1 MWLSYPLSVYR
12 PVVQK
17 NSPIE
22 SRIMA
27 NDNQKTLTGRSV
39 FSVELT
45 PEGVM
50 VKTRF
55 LTEDGKLMD
64 MPAIFPSPDYALAQ
78 IDELR
83 LLVSQ
88 KFGEAVKMSG
98 QAQVDATQIISDLQ
112 KKSWAKYQA
121 SIRPI
126 KKPL

>member
-1 MWLSYPLSVYR
+1 
-12 PVVQK
+12 
-17 NSPIE
+17 
-22 SRIMA
+22 MA

-98 QAQVDATQIISDLQ
+98 QAQVDTSQIISDLQ
-112 KKSWAKYQA
+112 KKS
-121 SIRPI
+121 
-126 KKPL
+126 

>member
-1 MWLSYPLSVYR
+1 
-12 PVVQK
+12 
-17 NSPIE
+17 
-22 SRIMA
+22 MA
-27 NDNQKTLTGRSV
+27 NDNQQTLTGRSV

-83 LLVSQ
+83 LLDSQ
-88 KFGEAVKMSG
+88 KFGEAVKMRG
-98 QAQVDATQIISDLQ
+98 QAQVDATQIISELQ
-112 KKSWAKYQA
+112 KKS
-121 SIRPI
+121 
-126 KKPL
+126 

>member
-1 MWLSYPLSVYR
+1 
-12 PVVQK
+12 
-17 NSPIE
+17 
-22 SRIMA
+22 
-27 NDNQKTLTGRSV
+27 
-39 FSVELT
+39 
-45 PEGVM
+45 
-50 VKTRF
+50 
-55 LTEDGKLMD
+55 MD

-98 QAQVDATQIISDLQ
+98 QAQVDTSQIISDLQ